1 MSIQATPTITN
12 FSVPAKNI
20 GDASF
25 NLTAPTTNS
34 SGEFTY
40 TSSNLAVATIVGT
53 TITIVGVGS
62 STITASQASN
72 ANFLAGTIT
81 ATFIVSKLTTVI
93 TNFSVPAKIFGDGA
107 FYITTPTSNRGG
119 GIAYT
124 SSNTAVAT
132 ITGGNIIQII
142 GAGTSTITAIQ
153 ASTDTYESG
162 TATAVFQVY
171 ASGTY
176 TQNNINYRYVIEL
189 GIASVSRSASALGNI
204 TVLPSFIVNNNT
216 YIVTGI
222 ESGAFS
228 SCSGITGVS
237 LPPSITTI
245 GSAAFL
251 NCTSLTSFTIP
262 PLVTTIDHHVFQN
275 TGLTSI
281 TIPSTVT
288 SMLAT
293 FDGRYGGSS
302 TGAFMF
308 CSNLKN
314 IVLKTY
320 VSNFPFVF
328 FRTNP
333 PGLVITFDYAGV
345 IPPYVRGYLT
355 TPDELTTIVIG
366 SQITGID
373 SLAFIDS
380 NLNNVI
386 IPSTISTV
394 SNQAFPS
401 CPNLTNLIVR
411 KYLSNFQSAFAIN
424 PANMKI
430 TFDYA
435 GIVPASACIN
445 KTNLTTVILSNLI
458 TGIGT
463 LAFSGCTSLT
473 NIVFPASVLTIGNS
487 SFGGCTN
494 LNSVIFLGNIPTI
507 GTSNF
512 TSTIDTSFYQVN
524 GETNT
529 NPATVTN
536 SLTMFTNK
544 TQISIVTPTIT
555 NFSFPTKTYGDASF
569 SFIDPSSNS
578 TGVFSY
584 TSSDT
589 SIATVSGN
597 TITIVSP
604 GTTTMTA
611 NQDTIYINGVYYTS
625 GISTTSLVVNK
636 LIPQI
641 GSFVI
646 SNKSLSDV
654 SFSIVNPTKPNNNT
668 GTWTYASS
676 DTTKATISGNIV
688 TLLKDGV
695 VIITGTLSTD
705 SIYYSATVTKHVSI
719 SQLNVAASTIAFV
732 TPAIITSIIPAV
744 EPVGTSVVLSSNI
757 FTSTNLQTLNPTVGT
772 AEEKREN
779 RDILVNTLFTQFS
792 TVSTIVIPSTAFYI
806 PPEIEATSVKIIKT
820 AGTTRE
826 APLLVSATEMNE
838 TTALFCPIDEDGN
851 TVVLNGINLH
861 SGYSMKITKE
871 SDNNYTITKTDDQGV
886 FGMRSAVK
894 TEIFYYAGFK
904 VVIGSMTGQ
913 LTDAQPNVICFK
925 EGTQILTVNGYRPVE
940 KLMKGDLIKTV
951 AHGFLPIHMIG
962 TRKIIHKATN
972 ERIKDQL
979 YRCSSSEYSNVFGEL
994 VITGCHS
1001 ILVKKFFSQEQR
1013 EKTMEYNNGRVF
1025 ITDDHYRLPA
1035 FLDDRASVYEPAGTY
1050 NIYHFALE
1058 NADYYMNYGVYAN
1071 GLLVE
1076 TCSQRY
1082 LKEIANMSLIE

>member
-1 MSIQATPTITN
+1 MPI
-12 FSVPAKNI
+12 
-20 GDASF
+20 
-25 NLTAPTTNS
+25 
-34 SGEFTY
+34 Y
-40 TSSNLAVATIVGT
+40 TV
-53 TITIVGVGS
+53 
-62 STITASQASN
+62 
-72 ANFLAGTIT
+72 
-81 ATFIVSKLTTVI
+81 
-93 TNFSVPAKIFGDGA
+93 
-107 FYITTPTSNRGG
+107 
-119 GIAYT
+119 
-124 SSNTAVAT
+124 
-132 ITGGNIIQII
+132 
-142 GAGTSTITAIQ
+142 
-153 ASTDTYESG
+153 
-162 TATAVFQVY
+162 
-171 ASGTY
+171 
-176 TQNNINYRYVIEL
+176 NNINYTYVVGS

-204 TVLPSFIVNNNT
+204 TLLSSFIVDNNT
-216 YIVTGI
+216 YIVTTIDTRALENCTGLTSVI
-222 ESGAFS
+222 IGSSITTIGQLAFQSSGLTSVVIGSSVTTIDYATFNNCTSLTSVTMTSSVTAIVDGAFG
-228 SCSGITGVS
+228 SCSSLVGIS

-245 GSAAFL
+245 GSGAFA

-262 PLVTTIDHHVFQN
+262 PLVTTINERVFQN

-281 TIPSTVT
+281 VIPSTVT

-293 FDGRYGGSS
+293 FDGRHGGSS
-302 TGAFMF
+302 TGAFAF
-308 CSNLKN
+308 CSKLTN
-314 IVLKTY
+314 IVLQTY

-328 FRTNP
+328 WRTNP

-345 IPPYVRGYLT
+345 IPTTIRGYLT

-366 SQITGID
+366 SQITGIA
-373 SLAFIDS
+373 SNAFGGS

-394 SNQAFPS
+394 SNNAFSS

-411 KYLSNFQSAFAIN
+411 KYLSNFQSVFNFTN

-435 GIVPASACIN
+435 GTVPASACTN

-458 TGIGT
+458 TGIENS
-463 LAFSGCTSLT
+463 AFSGCTSLT

-487 SFGGCTN
+487 SFGSCTN
-494 LNSVIFLGNIPTI
+494 LNSVTFFGNIPTI
-507 GTSNF
+507 GTNNF
-512 TSTIDTSFYQVN
+512 TSTVDTSFYQVN

-578 TGVFSY
+578 TGVFTY
-584 TSSDT
+584 TSSNT

-597 TITIVSP
+597 TITIVGA
-604 GTTTMTA
+604 GTATITA

-636 LIPQI
+636 LIPQV
-641 GSFVI
+641 GSLAI

-668 GTWTYASS
+668 GTWTYTSS

-705 SIYYSATVTKHVSI
+705 SIYDSATVTKHFSI
-719 SQLNVAASTIAFV
+719 SKLNVAPSTIAFV
-732 TPAIITSIIPAV
+732 TPTIITNIIPAV
-744 EPVGTSVVLSSNI
+744 EPVGNSVVLSSNI
-757 FTSTNLQTLNPTVGT
+757 FTSTQMQTLNPTIGT

-779 RDILVNTLFTQFS
+779 RNIIVNTLFTQFS
-792 TVSTIVIPSTAFYI
+792 TATTIVIPSTAFYI
-806 PPEIEATSVKIIKT
+806 PPEIEATSVKLIKT

-826 APLLVSATEMNE
+826 APLSINATEINE
-838 TTALFCPIDEDGN
+838 TTALFCSIDEDGN
-851 TVVLNGINLH
+851 SVVLNGTNLH

-871 SDNNYTITKTDDQGV
+871 SDNNYTITKTDNMGV
-886 FGMRSAVK
+886 FGMRSAVR

-904 VVIGSMTGQ
+904 VVLGSMTGQ
-913 LTDAQPNVICFK
+913 LTDASPNVVCFK
-925 EGTQILTVNGYRPVE
+925 EGTQILTINGYRPVE

-951 AHGFLPIHMIG
+951 AHGFLPLHMIG

-994 VITGCHS
+994 VLTGCHS

-1013 EKTMEYNNGRVF
+1013 EKTMEHNKGRIF

-1082 LKEIANMSLIE
+1082 LKEIANMSLVE